1 MKEVQLLK
9 AESTQVFDTMR
20 ITVNNADGGTYLLV
34 FTDADNENTKSADIS
49 TTASAGDM
57 KNAVKNYYSRNRF
70 LKSGINVNMTMY
82 DVDGNV
88 TTVAENATQR
98 VYHIVMTKLI
108 NGVSASKITM
118 VKKTTKSDVVVELSE
133 NV

>member
-1 MKEVQLLK
+1 MEGTGGAYFAAAVEIEQIEETPVDNSTTTVNHHQSMKEVQLLK

-88 TTVAENATQR
+88 TTVAENAT
-98 VYHIVMTKLI
+98 
-108 NGVSASKITM
+108 
-118 VKKTTKSDVVVELSE
+118 
-133 NV
+133 

>member
-1 MKEVQLLK
+1 LEGTGGAYFAAAVEIEQIEETPVDNSTTTVNHHQSMKEVQLLK

-88 TTVAENATQR
+88 TTVAENAT
-98 VYHIVMTKLI
+98 
-108 NGVSASKITM
+108 
-118 VKKTTKSDVVVELSE
+118 
-133 NV
+133 